1 MTPARLSTLRAR
13 AQAAIDNGFET
24 ELVLGRTRSAAR
36 RMAPNYSVSLK
47 AGELLELVNEFER
60 LMTALGAVAGQTP
73 PASGSRSSTTS
84 PSGVSN

>member
-60 LMTALGAVAGQTP
+60 MMTALQALTAQTWWP
-73 PASGSRSSTTS
+73 NSSG
-84 PSGVSN
+84 